1 VKPLLPALLL
11 VVVCTA
17 FLTLAQEADRP
28 QAEQV
33 AVLKDKRIN
42 ESSGLAPS
50 LLVPDVF
57 WTLNDS
63 ASDPCLFAID
73 QTGRTRA
80 KVRLPDAVNFDW
92 EDIASARGA
101 DGRARL
107 FVADT
112 GDNLHVR
119 PAITVYEIPEP
130 PLPEQA
136 DKEILSD
143 KPRRWHARYPDGRHD
158 AEVLLVH
165 PLTRRLYLVTKS
177 PQGHSSVYAFPEQP
191 GDESPMVLEK
201 LTDLEFPPRAHLGK
215 RPHDACM
222 TTAGDFSPDATRLAI
237 GTYSFIHEW
246 TLKPADPLQELSKKS
261 ARLIELPVLPQMEA
275 LCYGADGRTLWFT
288 SERLPTPLFQIQR
301 R

>member
-1 VKPLLPALLL
+1 MTLPAL
-11 VVVCTA
+11 
-17 FLTLAQEADRP
+17 AQEVSRP

-42 ESSGLAPS
+42 ESSGLAAS
-50 LLVPDVF
+50 LLVPGVF
-57 WTLNDS
+57 WTHNDS

-73 QTGRTRA
+73 ETGRTRA
-80 KVRLPDAVNFDW
+80 KVRLPEAVNFDW

-107 FVADT
+107 FIADT

-119 PAITVYEIPEP
+119 PAVTVYEIPEP
-130 PLPEQA
+130 ALPEKA
-136 DKEILSD
+136 DKEILSE
-143 KPRRWHARYPDGRHD
+143 KPRRWHAKYPDGHHD

-165 PLTRRLYLVTKS
+165 PLTRRLFLVTKS

-191 GDESPMVLEK
+191 GEESPMLLEK

-222 TTAGDFSPDATRLAI
+222 ATAGAFSSDATRLAI

-246 TLKPADPLQELSKKS
+246 TMKPADSLKQLSPRQ
-261 ARLIELPVLPQMEA
+261 ARIIELPVLPQMEA
-275 LCYGADGRTLWFT
+275 LCYGADGGTLWFT
-288 SERLPTPLFQIQR
+288 SERLPTPLFRIR
-301 R
+301 RP

>member
-1 VKPLLPALLL
+1 MKPLLPALLL
-11 VVVCTA
+11 LA
-17 FLTLAQEADRP
+17 IPALPTLAQEADPP
-28 QAEQV
+28 QAEKV

-42 ESSGLAPS
+42 ESSGLAAS
-50 LLVPDVF
+50 LQVPGVF
-57 WTLNDS
+57 WTHNDS

-92 EDIASARGA
+92 EDIASARGS

-112 GDNLHVR
+112 GDNLYVR

-130 PLPEQA
+130 ALPEQA

-143 KPRRWHARYPDGRHD
+143 KPRRWHAKYPDGHHD

-191 GDESPMVLEK
+191 GDESPMLLEK
-201 LTDLEFPPRAHLGK
+201 LTNLEFPPRTHLGK

-222 TTAGDFSPDATRLAI
+222 ATAGDFSPDATRLAI

-246 TLKPADPLQELSKKS
+246 TLNPGDSLKVLSEKP
-261 ARLIELPVLPQMEA
+261 ARLIQLPVLPQMEA

-288 SERLPTPLFQIQR
+288 SERLPTPLMRIQR
-301 R
+301 P

>member
-1 VKPLLPALLL
+1 MKPLLPALLL
-11 VVVCTA
+11 LA
-17 FLTLAQEADRP
+17 FPALPSLAQEIDAAR
-28 QAEQV
+28 AEQV

-42 ESSGLAPS
+42 ESSGIAASLLAPG
-50 LLVPDVF
+50 VF
-57 WTLNDS
+57 WTHNDS
-63 ASDPCLFAID
+63 AGEPCLFAID
-73 QTGRTRA
+73 QSGRTRA

-92 EDIASARGA
+92 EDIASARGV

-130 PLPEQA
+130 ALPEQA
-136 DKEILSD
+136 GKEILSE
-143 KPRRWHARYPDGRHD
+143 KPRRWHAKYPDGRHD

-165 PLTRRLYLVTKS
+165 PLTHRLYLVTKS
-177 PQGHSSVYAFPEQP
+177 TQGHSSVYAFPEQP
-191 GDESPMVLEK
+191 GDESPILLEK
-201 LTDLEFPPRAHLGK
+201 LTDLEFPPRVHLGK

-246 TLKPADPLQELSKKS
+246 TLKPADSLKQLSERP

-275 LCYGADGRTLWFT
+275 LCYGADGHTLWFT
-288 SERLPTPLFQIQR
+288 SERLPTPLLRIQR
-301 R
+301 P

>member
-1 VKPLLPALLL
+1 MALPAL
-11 VVVCTA
+11 
-17 FLTLAQEADRP
+17 AQEDSRP

-33 AVLKDKRIN
+33 TVLKDKRIN
-42 ESSGLAPS
+42 ESSGLAAS
-50 LLVPDVF
+50 LLVPGVF
-57 WTLNDS
+57 WTHNDS
-63 ASDPCLFAID
+63 AGEPCLFAID
-73 QTGRTRA
+73 STGHTRA

-119 PAITVYEIPEP
+119 PAITIYEIPEP
-130 PLPEQA
+130 ALPDKA
-136 DKEILSD
+136 DKEIHSD
-143 KPRRWHARYPDGRHD
+143 KPRLWHAKYPDGRHD

-165 PLTRRLYLVTKS
+165 PLTHRLYLVTKS

-191 GDESPMVLEK
+191 GDESPMLLEK

-222 TTAGDFSPDATRLAI
+222 TTAGAFSPDATRLAI

-246 TLKPADPLQELSKKS
+246 TMKPGESLEALSEKP

-275 LCYGADGRTLWFT
+275 LCYGVDDGALWFT
-288 SERLPTPLFQIQR
+288 SERLPTSLFRIR
-301 R
+301 RH